1 MDGKIV
7 VGTDIDTKSFDA
19 QIDYI
24 ESRMEDIEDK
34 LKQADMGFEVGD
46 TEKLEAEYEKLGN
59 QLIGLREKQ
68 EKFNQSI
75 REAQTAGFE
84 RIKDSI
90 DSVGSKLTSVTK
102 KVGRWALAV
111 FGVRSAYMFVRNAI
125 NTISQNDEKLANDI
139 HAVKTAL
146 AYTIEPIVRRIVEL
160 AKTLMSYVAYI
171 VKAWTGRDIFASA
184 SKNLKS
190 ANKSAKELQKSSAS
204 FDKFNKLSSN
214 SSSGGSGGSAGGL
227 QTPEDAD
234 VPKWIKWIAENK
246 EIIIGALAG
255 IALGLLAIKLADP
268 TAWIVLAIA
277 LLAGLVTAIIANWD
291 KIKDVLSKVGDWIN
305 QNVIQPVVN
314 VFVWLWN
321 TLVKIFTPIID
332 FFKNIFTTVWQNI
345 KTIFENIA
353 KIFIWAWDKLKEIFS
368 PIVEYFGNIFKEA
381 VGTLQ
386 PFIDAIVGLW
396 DKVKNSLKKFGAKV
410 GEVIGNA
417 FKTTFNGIMKVIE
430 TFLNAPIKAIN
441 GLINIINKVPG
452 IDLTKLSEF
461 KLPRLARGG
470 IVNQPGRGVMMGS
483 YVAGEKGPEAVIPLN
498 DETMSRLGNAIAKKI
513 TVNADITLEL
523 ESRVLARV
531 MQEIN
536 NNAKFAR
543 NGG

>member
-1 MDGKIV
+1 MDGKIII
-7 VGTDIDTKSFDA
+7 GTDIDTKSFDA

-111 FGVRSAYMFVRNAI
+111 FGVRSAYLFVRSAI
-125 NTISQNDEKLANDI
+125 NTITQDDKQLANDI
-139 HAVKTAL
+139 QAVKTAL
-146 AYTIEPIVRRIVEL
+146 AYTIEPLVRKIVEL
-160 AKTLMSYVAYI
+160 AKTLMNYVAYI

-184 SKNLKS
+184 SKNLKNAS
-190 ANKSAKELQKSSAS
+190 KSAKELQKTSAS
-204 FDKFNKLSSN
+204 FDKFNKLSSG
-214 SSSGGSGGSAGGL
+214 SSSGGGARTTSSIKGIDGNV
-227 QTPEDAD
+227 PE
-234 VPKWIKWIAENK
+234 WIKWIAQNK
-246 EIIIGALAG
+246 NVILGFFTELGLIIASFKLAQLLQTLGLFSALPLWQVIIGVGLILAG
-255 IALGLLAIKLADP
+255 IVIAIKGIVDFIKDP
-268 TAWIVLAIA
+268 SWNNFLTILEGIA
-277 LLAGLVTAIIANWD
+277 LVVAGIAVLLGGWVVALV
-291 KIKDVLSKVGDWIN
+291 
-305 QNVIQPVVN
+305 
-314 VFVWLWN
+314 
-321 TLVKIFTPIID
+321 
-332 FFKNIFTTVWQNI
+332 
-345 KTIFENIA
+345 
-353 KIFIWAWDKLKEIFS
+353 
-368 PIVEYFGNIFKEA
+368 A
-381 VGTLQ
+381 VGT
-386 PFIDAIVGLW
+386 AIVAYLIKNW
-396 DKVKNSLKKFGAKV
+396 DKVKEVFSNAIQWIKDKFNALISFFSNLISKIVDLFKKIGTKV
-410 GEVIGNA
+410 GDVIGSA
-417 FKTTFNGIMKVIE
+417 FKAVINGVLKAIE
-430 TFLNAPIKAIN
+430 TILNTPIRTIN
-441 GLINIINKVPG
+441 KLINVINKVPG
-452 IDLTKLSEF
+452 INLGNLNEF

-498 DETMSRLGNAIAKKI
+498 DETISRLGNAIAKKI

-536 NNAKFAR
+536 NDTKFAR